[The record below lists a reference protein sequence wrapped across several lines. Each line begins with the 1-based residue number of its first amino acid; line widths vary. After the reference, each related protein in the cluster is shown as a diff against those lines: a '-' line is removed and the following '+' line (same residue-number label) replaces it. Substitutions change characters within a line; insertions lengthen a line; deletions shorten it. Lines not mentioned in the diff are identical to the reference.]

1 MKIKMPSGVIL
12 ECDNDSINESRLLAG
27 GVELSEKAQKSATP
41 KKETK
46 SDKAKANA
54 DEE

>member
-12 ECDNDSINESRLLAG
+12 ECDNDSINESRLLTG
-27 GVELSEKAQKSATP
+27 GVELPEKAQKSATP
-41 KKETK
+41 KKEIKSAKTK
-46 SDKAKANA
+46 A

>member
-12 ECDNDSINESRLLAG
+12 ECDNDSVNESRLLAG
-27 GVELSEKAQKSATP
+27 GVELSEKAQKPATP

-46 SDKAKANA
+46 SAKAKA

>member
-12 ECDNDSINESRLLAG
+12 ECDNDSVNESRLLAG
-27 GVELSEKAQKSATP
+27 GVELSEKSQKSATP

-46 SDKAKANA
+46 SAKANA

>member
-12 ECDNDSINESRLLAG
+12 ECDNDDINESRLLAG
-27 GVELSEKAQKSATP
+27 GVEVVEKQSKENTAKKKSA
-41 KKETK
+41 K
-46 SDKAKANA
+46 A

>member
-12 ECDNDSINESRLLAG
+12 ECNNDEINESRLLAG
-27 GVELSEKAQKSATP
+27 GVEVVEKPAKESSAKKKSEKS
-41 KKETK
+41 
-46 SDKAKANA
+46 

>member
-27 GVELSEKAQKSATP
+27 GVELSEKTQKPTAP

-46 SDKAKANA
+46 SAKAKA
-54 DEE
+54 EEE